1 MDFASQSIGLQS
13 VINARE
19 LGGYRLPG
27 GGVIKRGLLLRGGA
41 LNELS
46 LSDERKFVDTFR
58 LAKVFD
64 FRTSMEV
71 KACPD
76 RQVPGAVNIWMPA
89 FNEASQAM
97 EEMSLPQEAYRDLG
111 NWLVVNAHHH
121 KVQEVAK
128 MMYSGMAMDEFT
140 QMQYA
145 GFLQNIVNTGE
156 GAVYWH
162 CSQGKDRTGFAAA
175 VLLAAL
181 GADRSLIMK
190 DYIISN
196 EFYFN
201 EVSHFCSLVGTE
213 EEKEVIKTFVGVN
226 PRYFEM
232 ALDMIDSRYGS
243 LMGYLTGPLCLS
255 DEDMAILRQRYIQ

>member
-1 MDFASQSIGLQS
+1 MNFASQSIGLQS

-19 LGGYRLPG
+19 LGGYRLSG
-27 GGVIKRGLLLRGGA
+27 GGVIRRGCLLRGGA

-46 LSDERKFVDTFR
+46 SSDENKFVETYR

-76 RQVPGAVNIWMPA
+76 RPVPGAVNIWMPA
-89 FNEASQAM
+89 FNEESQVM
-97 EEMSLPQEAYRDLG
+97 EEMSLPQEAYHDLG
-111 NWLVVNAHHH
+111 NWLVIHASEQ
-121 KVQEVAK
+121 KVQDVAR

-145 GFLQNIVNTGE
+145 GFLQNIVNTVD

-175 VLLAAL
+175 LLLAAL
-181 GADRSLIMK
+181 GADKSLIMK
-190 DYIISN
+190 DYLISN

-201 EVSHFCSLVGTE
+201 EVNHFCSLVGTE